1 MVHGRS
7 LYAVRVSS
15 FIEDKNCLRFGTI
28 VATSYLQEK
37 RGGESDELRY
47 TDHVGF
53 ISDWNNSMA
62 PHSRSRHAADAY
74 RKPG

>member
-1 MVHGRS
+1 MGDH
-7 LYAVRVSS
+7 LYAVRFSS

-37 RGGESDELRY
+37 RGGEFDELRY

-53 ISDWNNSMA
+53 ISDWNNSMG
-62 PHSRSRHAADAY
+62 PHSRWRHAADAY
-74 RKPG
+74 RKSG